1 MGFVAFAAL
10 VLAVFSLV
18 YVALSVVVTLIW
30 RKRIPRLAAPQPLPP
45 VSVLKPLCGLEPGLL
60 ENLRSF
66 CEQSHTNYE
75 ILFGARDANDPALEV
90 ARRVAAEYPHVDIR
104 VIPGAT
110 RIGENRKCN
119 TLAHLKMFARYD
131 MIVINDSDVRVGPH
145 YLQRVVEPLTDPSV
159 GIVSCSYRGR
169 PAGGLWAELGALAI
183 EKGSSR
189 RCWWPTRWGRTPTAR
204 ARRWHCVA
212 RCSPRSVASRS
223 WPLCWPTTM
232 SSGSACG
239 SLG

>member
-30 RKRIPRLAAPQPLPP
+30 RKRSPRLAALRPLPP

-119 TLAHLKMFARYD
+119 TLAHLKMFAKYD
-131 MIVINDSDVRVGPH
+131 MIVINDSDIRVGPH

-159 GIVSCSYRGR
+159 GIVSCVRFLLTLQLWEETPGTKYVEAQWVWQSCLTRGYEFADELDDYFAYGWRGPSGFPDSYNFVF
-169 PAGGLWAELGALAI
+169 PARLRFGLTLQ
-183 EKGSSR
+183 R
-189 RCWWPTRWGRTPTAR
+189 MTY
-204 ARRWHCVA
+204 H
-212 RCSPRSVASRS
+212 
-223 WPLCWPTTM
+223 
-232 SSGSACG
+232 
-239 SLG
+239 